1 MTELFRY
8 TIRAMR
14 RGPYRVKRTVFLV
27 AGLIL
32 CGSILSGQAALQQIS
47 EAHQFF
53 RLRDAVAARHGA
65 SDFYAGEVACAFNQ
79 TTACEEKFKRALPA
93 DSTPATAKQVHRI
106 LAYVALREGRYADAL
121 REFDA
126 ILTIDPNDSDAKDTR
141 PIVEGLSH
149 FPDAF
154 AQSDAHSG
162 TVVRMDGGKLPLT
175 INGHKASFHFDT
187 GANLSTIAESEAS
200 RFGMKIR
207 DVISGG
213 AMHDINANKVS
224 LRLALADTVD
234 VAGVRLHNVAFFV
247 VGDRQQPFV
256 NMKPGHRG
264 LIGLPVLLALQS
276 FRWTRDGTFE
286 SLGGARPADAATA
299 NICFD
304 GLSLITEARF
314 GSQNLPFV
322 LDTGAATTELWPRFQ
337 LAAADTIRKFGTDE
351 THIVSGI
358 GGSQRFKSISLPSV
372 TLELGGRSVALK
384 PAHILKSYARE
395 SSKWYY
401 GNLGVDLLKQAN
413 SVTLDFRDMTLSLE
427 PGHVT
432 RRRITEANRP

>member
-1 MTELFRY
+1 M
-8 TIRAMR
+8 
-14 RGPYRVKRTVFLV
+14 KRCVLLI

-32 CGSILSGQAALQQIS
+32 CGSILKGQSALQQVS

-53 RLRDAVAARHGA
+53 RLRDAVAARHGG
-65 SDFYAGEVACAFNQ
+65 SDLYAGQVACAFNQ
-79 TTACEEKFKRALPA
+79 TAACEERFKRALSADPA
-93 DSTPATAKQVHRI
+93 PATAKQVHRI

-126 ILTIDPNDSDAKDTR
+126 ILAIDSNDSDAKDTR

-149 FPDAF
+149 FPDVF
-154 AQSDAHSG
+154 AQRGDRKG

-207 DVISGG
+207 DVSSGG
-213 AMHDINANKVS
+213 AMHDINANRVS
-224 LRLALADTVD
+224 LRLALADTID
-234 VAGVRLHNVAFFV
+234 LAGVRLHNVAFFV
-247 VGDRQQPFV
+247 VADRQQPFV
-256 NMKPGHRG
+256 SMKPGHRG

-276 FRWTRDGTFE
+276 VRWTRDGTFE
-286 SLGGARPADAATA
+286 SLAGARPADPAAA

-314 GSQNLPFV
+314 GSQSLPFV

-351 THIVSGI
+351 THTVSGI
-358 GGSQRFKSISLPSV
+358 GGSQRFKSISVPKV
-372 TLELGGRSVALK
+372 TLELGGQSVALK

-413 SVTLDFRDMTLSLE
+413 SVTLDFRSMTLSLE
-427 PGHVT
+427 PGRVT
-432 RRRITEANRP
+432 GSRMAPK